1 MHFFRRLSSVS
12 LVLAATM
19 LSSGMVASAQAADTP
34 QATVDKAALSVQD
47 IFVGATGQSALVSNL
62 AKARAVMVC
71 PAMFRMSI
79 AFGGAHGE
87 CVLLAKDAR
96 GSWSDPAFYKLSSA
110 SFGIQ
115 FGVQSSQIVFFIMTD
130 RGLQALLDSQFQFG
144 SNAGASFANMSS
156 AVASANAGAS
166 NTDILVAQKS
176 QGVFAGASLGGSKLT
191 VSSDDN
197 RAYYKQSVGPEDI
210 VVSMR
215 VNNPD
220 ADPLR
225 SVLMRYARMATT
237 VSGTASRTGASYT
250 NNNTSDAVGSDST
263 GVTAPSGGIQQES
276 LSPVRSGSR

>member
-19 LSSGMVASAQAADTP
+19 LSSGIVAHAQAADSA
-34 QATVDKAALSVQD
+34 QSTVDKAALSVQD
-47 IFVGATGQSALVSNL
+47 IFLGANGQSALVANL
-62 AKARAVMVC
+62 AKSRAVMVC
-71 PAMFRMSI
+71 PSMFRMSI

-115 FGVQSSQIVFFIMTD
+115 LGVQSSQIVFFIMTD

-176 QGVFAGASLGGSKLT
+176 QGVFAGASLGGSKMT
-191 VSSDDN
+191 VNSDQN

-225 SVLMRYARMATT
+225 SVLMRYARMAQT
-237 VSGTASRTGASYT
+237 TASAPAARATGSS
-250 NNNTSDAVGSDST
+250 NDVDSDST
-263 GVTAPSGGIQQES
+263 GATAPSGGIQQES
-276 LSPVRSGSR
+276 LSPVKSTR

>member
-1 MHFFRRLSSVS
+1 MYFFRRLSSVS

-19 LSSGMVASAQAADTP
+19 LASGMVGRAQAADSP

-47 IFVGATGQSALVSNL
+47 IFIGANAQNALVTNL

-79 AFGGAHGE
+79 AFGGAHGD

-115 FGVQSSQIVFFIMTD
+115 FGVQSSQIIFFIMTD

-166 NTDILVAQKS
+166 NTDILIAQKS

-191 VSSDDN
+191 VNSDEN

-225 SVLMRYARMATT
+225 SVLMRYARKAGT
-237 VSGTASRTGASYT
+237 VTGAAPRAG
-250 NNNTSDAVGSDST
+250 TSADTTDSVGSDST

-276 LSPVRSGSR
+276 LSPVRSSH

>member
-1 MHFFRRLSSVS
+1 MHFFKRLSSVS

-19 LSSGMVASAQAADTP
+19 LASGAGAYAQAADTA
-34 QATVDKAALSVQD
+34 QATVDKAALTVQD
-47 IFVGATGQSALVSNL
+47 IFLGATGQSALVSNL

-71 PAMFRMSI
+71 PSMFRMSI
-79 AFGGAHGE
+79 AFGGAHGD

-144 SNAGASFANMSS
+144 TNAGASFANMSS
-156 AVASANAGAS
+156 AVASSNAGAS

-191 VSSDDN
+191 VNSDEN

-225 SVLMRYARMATT
+225 SILMRYARRAQTAP
-237 VSGTASRTGASYT
+237 SAASRA
-250 NNNTSDAVGSDST
+250 AVPATDGIDSDST
-263 GVTAPSGGIQQES
+263 GVTAPSGGIVQEN
-276 LSPVRSGSR
+276 LSPARSGSR

>member
-1 MHFFRRLSSVS
+1 MHFFGRLPTVS

-19 LSSGMVASAQAADTP
+19 LASGMPAHAQAAESA
-34 QATVDKAALSVQD
+34 QSTVDKAALSVQD
-47 IFVGATGQSALVSNL
+47 IFLGANGQSVLVNNL
-62 AKARAVMVC
+62 AKSRAVMVC

-115 FGVQSSQIVFFIMTD
+115 FGVQSSQIIFFIMTD

-191 VSSDDN
+191 VNSDAN

-225 SVLMRYARMATT
+225 SVLMRYARRAQT
-237 VSGTASRTGASYT
+237 SGATASRTNSSAST
-250 NNNTSDAVGSDST
+250 TDAIDSDST
-263 GVTAPSGGIQQES
+263 GVTAPSGGIQQET
-276 LSPVRSGSR
+276 LSPARSGSR

>member
-1 MHFFRRLSSVS
+1 MHFFKRLSSVS

-19 LSSGMVASAQAADTP
+19 LASGAHAQTADSAQS
-34 QATVDKAALSVQD
+34 TVDKAALSVQD
-47 IFVGATGQSALVSNL
+47 IFLGANGQSPLVSNL

-144 SNAGASFANMSS
+144 SNAGASFANMST
-156 AVASANAGAS
+156 AVASSNAGAS

-191 VSSDDN
+191 VYSDEN

-225 SVLMRYARMATT
+225 SVLMRYARRAQTSATT
-237 VSGTASRTGASYT
+237 APRVGGSAATT
-250 NNNTSDAVGSDST
+250 DAIDSDST

-276 LSPVRSGSR
+276 LSPARSGTR

>member
-1 MHFFRRLSSVS
+1 MHFFGRLPTVS

-19 LSSGMVASAQAADTP
+19 LASGMPAHAQAAESA
-34 QATVDKAALSVQD
+34 QSTVDKAALSVQD
-47 IFVGATGQSALVSNL
+47 IFLGANGQSVLVNNL
-62 AKARAVMVC
+62 AKSRAVMVC

-115 FGVQSSQIVFFIMTD
+115 FGVQSSQIIFFIMTD

-191 VSSDDN
+191 VNSDEN

-225 SVLMRYARMATT
+225 SVLMRYARRAQT
-237 VSGTASRTGASYT
+237 SGATASRTNSSAST
-250 NNNTSDAVGSDST
+250 TDAIDSDST
-263 GVTAPSGGIQQES
+263 GVTAPSGGIQQET
-276 LSPVRSGSR
+276 LSPARSGSR

>member
-1 MHFFRRLSSVS
+1 MHFFKRLSSVS
-12 LVLAATM
+12 LILAATM
-19 LSSGMVASAQAADTP
+19 LASSAHAQTADNA
-34 QATVDKAALSVQD
+34 QSTVDKAALTVQD
-47 IFVGATGQSALVSNL
+47 IFLGANGQSSLVSNL
-62 AKARAVMVC
+62 AKARAVMIC

-144 SNAGASFANMSS
+144 SNAGASFANMST
-156 AVASANAGAS
+156 AVASSNAGAS

-191 VSSDDN
+191 VNSDEN

-225 SVLMRYARMATT
+225 SVLMRYARRAQTAATT
-237 VSGTASRTGASYT
+237 APRTGGSAAT
-250 NNNTSDAVGSDST
+250 TDAIDSDST
-263 GVTAPSGGIQQES
+263 GATAPSGGIQQEN
-276 LSPVRSGSR
+276 LSPARSGTR

>member
-1 MHFFRRLSSVS
+1 MYFMRRLSSVS
-12 LVLAATM
+12 LVLAATV
-19 LSSGMVASAQAADTP
+19 LSSALVAHAQAADSP
-34 QATVDKAALSVQD
+34 QSTVDKAALSVQD
-47 IFVGATGQSALVSNL
+47 IFIGANGQSPLVTNL
-62 AKARAVMVC
+62 GKARAVMVC

-79 AFGGAHGE
+79 AFGGAHGN

-156 AVASANAGAS
+156 AVASTNAGAS

-191 VSSDDN
+191 VDSDNN

-225 SVLMRYARMATT
+225 SVLMRYARMAATQAGGNAT
-237 VSGTASRTGASYT
+237 RSGAVGGGA
-250 NNNTSDAVGSDST
+250 DGIGSDST

-276 LSPVRSGSR
+276 LSPSR

>member
-19 LSSGMVASAQAADTP
+19 LSSGIVAHAQAADSA
-34 QATVDKAALSVQD
+34 QSTVDKAALSVQD
-47 IFVGATGQSALVSNL
+47 IFLGANGQSALVTNL
-62 AKARAVMVC
+62 AKSRAVMVC
-71 PAMFRMSI
+71 PSMFRMSI

-115 FGVQSSQIVFFIMTD
+115 LGVQSSQIVFFIMTD

-176 QGVFAGASLGGSKLT
+176 QGVFAGASLGGSKMT
-191 VSSDDN
+191 VNSDQN

-225 SVLMRYARMATT
+225 SVLMRYARMAQT
-237 VSGTASRTGASYT
+237 TASAPAARATGNS
-250 NNNTSDAVGSDST
+250 NDVDSDST
-263 GVTAPSGGIQQES
+263 GATAPSGGIQQES
-276 LSPVRSGSR
+276 LSPVRSTH

>member
-1 MHFFRRLSSVS
+1 MYFFRRLSSVS

-19 LSSGMVASAQAADTP
+19 LASGMVGRAQAADSP

-47 IFVGATGQSALVSNL
+47 IFIGANAQNALVTNL

-79 AFGGAHGE
+79 AFGGAHGD

-115 FGVQSSQIVFFIMTD
+115 FGVQSSQIIFFIMTD

-191 VSSDDN
+191 VNSDEN

-225 SVLMRYARMATT
+225 SVLMRYARKAGT
-237 VSGTASRTGASYT
+237 VTGAAPRAG
-250 NNNTSDAVGSDST
+250 TSADTTDSVASDST

-276 LSPVRSGSR
+276 LSPVRSAH

>member
-1 MHFFRRLSSVS
+1 MYFFRRLSSVS

-19 LSSGMVASAQAADTP
+19 LSSGVVAQYAQAADSA
-34 QATVDKAALSVQD
+34 QSTVDKAALTVQD
-47 IFVGATGQSALVSNL
+47 IFLGANGQSALVNNL
-62 AKARAVMVC
+62 AKSRAVMVC
-71 PAMFRMSI
+71 PSMFRMSI

-115 FGVQSSQIVFFIMTD
+115 LGVQSSQIVFFIMTD

-166 NTDILVAQKS
+166 NTDILIAQKS
-176 QGVFAGASLGGSKLT
+176 QGVFAGASLGGSKMT
-191 VSSDDN
+191 VNSDQN

-225 SVLMRYARMATT
+225 SVLMRYARMAQT
-237 VSGTASRTGASYT
+237 TASAPAARASSSS
-250 NNNTSDAVGSDST
+250 NDVDSDST
-263 GVTAPSGGIQQES
+263 GATAPSGGIQQES
-276 LSPVRSGSR
+276 LSPVRSTH